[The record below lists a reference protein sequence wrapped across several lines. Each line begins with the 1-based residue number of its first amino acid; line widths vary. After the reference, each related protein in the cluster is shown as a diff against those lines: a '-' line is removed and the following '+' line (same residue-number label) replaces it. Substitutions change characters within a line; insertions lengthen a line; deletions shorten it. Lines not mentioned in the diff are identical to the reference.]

1 MCYIGSVVNSLDV
14 QKVLFLLTEKRILVA
29 IDEDGN
35 AFEDKCFNIFV
46 YDLNQR

>member
-14 QKVLFLLTEKRILVA
+14 QKFYFFSQKRILVA

-46 YDLNQR
+46 SDLNQR